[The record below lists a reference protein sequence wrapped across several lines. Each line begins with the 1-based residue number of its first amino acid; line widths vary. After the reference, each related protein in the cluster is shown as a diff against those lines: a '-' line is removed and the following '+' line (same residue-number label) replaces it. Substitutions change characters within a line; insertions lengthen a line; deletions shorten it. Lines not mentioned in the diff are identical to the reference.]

1 MAAAYRPLPLAVLLL
16 WPVAALAGAGAAEL
30 NFDLANDS
38 DLALEEVFIWPAG
51 EREPREEV
59 LYGTALG
66 PGEVVEITLPNPA
79 GTCAFDLLFVL
90 EDGQTIEDQA
100 DLCRT
105 DVLALQP

>member
-1 MAAAYRPLPLAVLLL
+1 MARVICVLPLLAL
-16 WPVAALAGAGAAEL
+16 WPLAALAGGAADL

-38 DLALEEVFIWPAG
+38 DLALEEFFIWPAG
-51 EREPREEV
+51 RVDPREEV

-66 PGEVVEITLPNPA
+66 PGEVVEITLLNPD

-100 DLCRT
+100 DLCHT
-105 DVLALQP
+105 SVLALQP